1 LQRFN
6 SLQAVTNIVL
16 PAIKDLLATVNLM
29 PLYKQ
34 PGVLMKSLF
43 MKTVFILVATSL
55 LLGCATG
62 RSKSDELHT
71 VTVKITTTGDVN
83 KNLDGEPSPTVIVL
97 YQLVDIDLFNSADF
111 FNLYQNP
118 KTVLN
123 NELIDQR
130 QIIVTPNQP
139 KTVTLQINNGT
150 QYLGV
155 LAAFN
160 DITNSQWRQTVKVE
174 RKKSIIV
181 DIQLAGSQVSIK
193 QRS

>member
-1 LQRFN
+1 
-6 SLQAVTNIVL
+6 
-16 PAIKDLLATVNLM
+16 M
-29 PLYKQ
+29 PRYQQ
-34 PGVLMKSLF
+34 PGVLMKGF
-43 MKTVFILVATSL
+43 FIKAVFILMTTIL

-62 RSKSDELHT
+62 RSNSDELQT
-71 VTVKITTTGDVN
+71 VTLKITTTGDVN
-83 KNLDGEPSPTVIVL
+83 KNLEGEPSPTVIVL
-97 YQLVDIDLFNSADF
+97 YQLVDVDLFNSADF

-123 NELIDQR
+123 DELIDQR

-139 KTVTLQINNGT
+139 KTITLQINNGT

-160 DITNSQWRQTVKVE
+160 NITNSQWRQTIKVE
-174 RKKSIIV
+174 RKKAIV
-181 DIQLAGSQVSIK
+181 FDIQLAGSQVSIQ

>member
-1 LQRFN
+1 
-6 SLQAVTNIVL
+6 
-16 PAIKDLLATVNLM
+16 
-29 PLYKQ
+29 
-34 PGVLMKSLF
+34 MKSLF
-43 MKTVFILVATSL
+43 MKTVFILVATTL

-62 RSKSDELHT
+62 RSKSDELHA

-97 YQLVDIDLFNSADF
+97 YQLVDVDLFNSADF

-160 DITNSQWRQTVKVE
+160 DITSSQWRQTVKVE

>member
-1 LQRFN
+1 
-6 SLQAVTNIVL
+6 
-16 PAIKDLLATVNLM
+16 
-29 PLYKQ
+29 
-34 PGVLMKSLF
+34 MKSLF
-43 MKTVFILVATSL
+43 MKTVFILVATTL

-62 RSKSDELHT
+62 RSKSDELHA

>member
-1 LQRFN
+1 
-6 SLQAVTNIVL
+6 
-16 PAIKDLLATVNLM
+16 
-29 PLYKQ
+29 
-34 PGVLMKSLF
+34 MKSLF

-160 DITNSQWRQTVKVE
+160 DITNSQWRQTIKVE

-181 DIQLAGSQVSIK
+181 DIQLAGSQVSIT

>member
-1 LQRFN
+1 
-6 SLQAVTNIVL
+6 
-16 PAIKDLLATVNLM
+16 M
-29 PLYKQ
+29 PLYQQ
-34 PGVLMKSLF
+34 PGAVMKSLF

-160 DITNSQWRQTVKVE
+160 DITNSQWRQTIKVE

-181 DIQLAGSQVSIK
+181 DIQLAGSQVSIT

>member
-1 LQRFN
+1 
-6 SLQAVTNIVL
+6 
-16 PAIKDLLATVNLM
+16 
-29 PLYKQ
+29 
-34 PGVLMKSLF
+34 MKSLF
-43 MKTVFILVATSL
+43 MKTVFILVATTL

-62 RSKSDELHT
+62 RSKSDELHA

-160 DITNSQWRQTVKVE
+160 DITNSQWRQTIKVE

>member
-1 LQRFN
+1 
-6 SLQAVTNIVL
+6 
-16 PAIKDLLATVNLM
+16 
-29 PLYKQ
+29 
-34 PGVLMKSLF
+34 MKSLF